1 MRISY
6 WSSDVGS
13 SDLVLAANFLSGVA
27 SATGTSISPA
37 DLVDFAVKEI
47 GSPFARWRH
56 SFLAERPIDMLKA
69 LGLVPRF
76 RAIPPSAAAL
86 VKTGLGWMSQ
96 SRSDGYLIEGK
107 TEWRAFLD
115 DQDRKSVG

>member
-1 MRISY
+1 MRISD
-6 WSSDVGS
+6 WSSDVCS
-13 SDLVLAANFLSGVA
+13 SDL
-27 SATGTSISPA
+27 ATGTSISPA

-107 TEWRAFLD
+107 TECRSEE
-115 DQDRKSVG
+115 RRVGKACVCTFKN